1 MLHTS
6 ACGIHRDRAAAA
18 AAIASTQRE
27 SAPGKKSAFSQSS
40 ADFLTFLHPLLF
52 NIQMCK

>member
-18 AAIASTQRE
+18 AVASTQRE
-27 SAPGKKSAFSQSS
+27 KSRVSHKVL
-40 ADFLTFLHPLLF
+40 LTF
-52 NIQMCK
+52 

>member
-6 ACGIHRDRAAAA
+6 ACGIHRDRAAA